1 MTKTAAIKEARELL
15 KNKCSFAD
23 EDIDHFLA
31 KLLFSPYAE
40 VRELASKYQARYL
53 AEAARIELM
62 ASYEKSLYEQGLQYI
77 AGIDEAGRG
86 PLAGPVVAAAVIL
99 PRGCRIW
106 GLNDSK
112 KLSEARRLALE
123 EEIKDKAVAYA
134 VAGVNHLEIDRI
146 NIRMASLRSMAKAVE
161 RLEKQPEHLLID
173 AERLPKSDIPQTAII
188 KGDSLSI
195 SIAAASILAKNHR
208 DRIMGRFDKL
218 YPQYGFA
225 LHKGYPTPVHKQKVA
240 VYGFSPIHRRT
251 FDASLPEASFD
262 KSITIGK

>member
-1 MTKTAAIKEARELL
+1 MTKTAAIKAAREFF
-15 KNKCSFAD
+15 KNKCNFAD
-23 EDIDHFLA
+23 EDINQFLA
-31 KLLFSPYAE
+31 AFLASPYPE

-53 AEAARIELM
+53 AEAARIKLM
-62 ASYEKSLYEQGLQYI
+62 SSYENSLYEQGLQYI

-99 PRGCRIW
+99 PRSCRIW

-123 EEIKDKAVAYA
+123 EEIKAKAVAYA

-146 NIRMASLRSMAKAVE
+146 NIRMASLRAMAKAVS
-161 RLEKQPEHLLID
+161 RLGMHPEHLLID
-173 AERLPKSDIPQTAII
+173 AERLPKLDIPQNAII

-225 LHKGYPTPVHKQKVA
+225 LHKGYPTTAHKQKVA
-240 VYGFSPIHRRT
+240 ACGFSPIHRRT
-251 FDASLPEASFD
+251 FDASLPEASLN
-262 KSITIGK
+262 KSITIAK

>member
-1 MTKTAAIKEARELL
+1 MTKTAALKEVREML
-15 KNKCSFAD
+15 KAKTKFTD
-23 EDIDHFLA
+23 EDIHDFLDELWA
-31 KLLFSPYAE
+31 SPYPE

-53 AEAARIELM
+53 AEASRIELM
-62 ASYEKSLYEQGLQYI
+62 ASYEKSLYEKGLQYI

-99 PRGCRIW
+99 PVGCRIW

-112 KLSEARRLALE
+112 KLSEARRFELE
-123 EEIKDKAVAYA
+123 EEIKEVAVAYA

-146 NIRMASLRSMAKAVE
+146 NIRVASLLAMSKAVS
-161 RLEKQPEHLLID
+161 RLGMQPEHLLID
-173 AERLPKSDIPQTAII
+173 AERLPRLDIPQTAII

-225 LHKGYPTPVHKQKVA
+225 LHKGYPTIAHKQKVA
-240 VYGFSPIHRRT
+240 ECGFSPIHRRT
-251 FDASLPEASFD
+251 FDASLPNSYLN
-262 KSITIGK
+262 KYNTISK